1 MAASPPPTSRRNR
14 SRRPLRGVAPTF
26 GGYHHSVVAFGVGQ
40 WPHGA
45 SGAFGDWKPVLLVI
59 VSLLLLRFL
68 VQLEMGWPT
77 ALFAIGMGTV
87 WGSLI
92 DWWGVLPPTAIV
104 LLLIAAAASAADRI
118 RHRPV

>member
-1 MAASPPPTSRRNR
+1 M
-14 SRRPLRGVAPTF
+14 
-26 GGYHHSVVAFGVGQ
+26 
-40 WPHGA
+40 
-45 SGAFGDWKPVLLVI
+45 LLVI

-68 VQLEMGWPT
+68 VQLEIGWPT